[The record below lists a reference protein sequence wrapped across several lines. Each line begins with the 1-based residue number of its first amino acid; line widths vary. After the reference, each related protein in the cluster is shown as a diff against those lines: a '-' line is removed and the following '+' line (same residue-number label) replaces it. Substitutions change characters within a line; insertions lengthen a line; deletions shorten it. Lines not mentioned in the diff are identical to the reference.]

1 MKWLIVIAVLGCGP
15 SKPPAGQG
23 SAGSSGATAG
33 TTAGTTSGTTTGTA
47 CDGARA
53 KVDRLYRADAQAR
66 EPKRVD
72 EAVADNTAMVMNDC
86 VKAPDKVTA
95 CIASVTSVIDLEAR
109 CLVALDD
116 EGSEGDA
123 LAR

>member
-15 SKPPAGQG
+15 SKPPTGAGG
-23 SAGSSGATAG
+23 AGGSGAPKAE
-33 TTAGTTSGTTTGTA
+33 ATGTA

-53 KVDRLYRADAQAR
+53 KVERLYRAEATTR

-72 EAVADNTAMVMNDC
+72 DAVADNTAMVMADC

-95 CIASVTSVIDLEAR
+95 CITSVTSVRDLEAR
-109 CLVALDD
+109 CLIALDD
-116 EGSEGDA
+116 EGSEGDT